1 MFIALLFSLLLAQA
15 PAPPKAAAPKPQPA
29 TPPKA
34 APAQPRPQAAR
45 PAAAAVSGMAI
56 TVTDGKGT
64 PFADVSVQ
72 LTGAASNSGK
82 TNSAGQLSFPG
93 LRAGTYRLRFSGEG
107 VVAFERE
114 VTLKAGEIAKLPIA
128 LTAAEPPAPVAA
140 AAPPPPAPAPAA
152 LVVGPSGAPQIGSLS
167 SLAERERRTK
177 ERREI
182 LLSCSGN
189 TRNVLLVLTGEQA
202 QRVYD
207 AAEVTYYVV
216 EGQGSA
222 QVGGLASVITEGSFV
237 AIPRGTPF
245 ALAQKGNRPLTLL
258 WTLSGEPCEQAR

>member
-1 MFIALLFSLLLAQA
+1 MFIALLLSLLLAQA
-15 PAPPKAAAPKPQPA
+15 TAPKAAPPKPQPT

-34 APAQPRPQAAR
+34 APAPPRAQAPRQATG
-45 PAAAAVSGMAI
+45 AVSGMAI

-72 LTGAASNSGK
+72 LTGAVSNSGK
-82 TNSAGQLSFPG
+82 TNAAGQLSFPG
-93 LRAGTYRLRFSGEG
+93 LRAGTYRLRFSGDD

-128 LTAAEPPAPVAA
+128 LTAAEPAAPPIATA
-140 AAPPPPAPAPAA
+140 PPPPPPAPATP
-152 LVVGPSGAPQIGSLS
+152 VVGPSGAPQVGSLS
-167 SLAERERRTK
+167 NLAERERRTK

-189 TRNVLLVLTGEQA
+189 TRNVLLVLTGEQP

-207 AAEVTYYVV
+207 SAEVTYYVV

-222 QVGGLASVITEGSFV
+222 QVGSIASVINQGSFI

-245 ALAQKGNRPLTLL
+245 AVAQKGNRPLTML

>member
-1 MFIALLFSLLLAQA
+1 MFIALLLSLLLAQA
-15 PAPPKAAAPKPQPA
+15 TAPKAAPPKPQPT

-34 APAQPRPQAAR
+34 APAQPRTQAPRQATG
-45 PAAAAVSGMAI
+45 AVGGMAI
-56 TVTDGKGT
+56 TVTDGKGA
-64 PFADVSVQ
+64 PFEDVSVQ
-72 LTGAASNSGK
+72 LTGAASNSGR

-93 LRAGTYRLRFSGEG
+93 LRAGTYRLRFSGDG

-114 VTLKAGEIAKLPIA
+114 VTLIA
-128 LTAAEPPAPVAA
+128 LTAAEKPAPVAA
-140 AAPPPPAPAPAA
+140 APPPPPPAPASP
-152 LVVGPSGAPQIGSLS
+152 VVGPSGAPQIGSLTN
-167 SLAERERRTK
+167 LAERERRTK

-207 AAEVTYYVV
+207 SAEVTYYVV
-216 EGQGSA
+216 EGQGST
-222 QVGGLASVITEGSFV
+222 QVGGIASVIGEGSFV

-245 ALAQKGNRPLTLL
+245 AVAQKGNRPLTML
-258 WTLSGEPCEQAR
+258 WTLSGEPCEQPR

>member
-1 MFIALLFSLLLAQA
+1 MFIALLLSLLLAQGTA
-15 PAPPKAAAPKPQPA
+15 PKAAPPKPQPT

-34 APAQPRPQAAR
+34 APAQPRTQAPRQATG
-45 PAAAAVSGMAI
+45 AVGGMAI
-56 TVTDGKGT
+56 TVTDGKGA
-64 PFADVSVQ
+64 PFEDVSVQ
-72 LTGAASNSGK
+72 LTGVASNSGK

-93 LRAGTYRLRFSGEG
+93 LRAGTYRLRFSGDG

-128 LTAAEPPAPVAA
+128 LTAAEKPAPVAA
-140 AAPPPPAPAPAA
+140 APPPPPPAPASP
-152 LVVGPSGAPQIGSLS
+152 VVGPSGAPQIGSLTN
-167 SLAERERRTK
+167 LAERERRTK

-207 AAEVTYYVV
+207 SAEVTYYVV

-222 QVGGLASVITEGSFV
+222 QVGGIVSVIGQGSFI

-245 ALAQKGNRPLTLL
+245 TVAQKGNRPLTML
-258 WTLSGEPCEQAR
+258 WSLSGEPCEQPR